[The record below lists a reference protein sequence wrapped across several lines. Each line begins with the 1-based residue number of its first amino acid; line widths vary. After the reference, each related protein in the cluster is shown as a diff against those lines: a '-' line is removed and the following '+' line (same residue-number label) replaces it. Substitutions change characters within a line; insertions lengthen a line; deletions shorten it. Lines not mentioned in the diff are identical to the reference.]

1 MNDAIVLYA
10 VVDMPHS
17 LSPSKWL
24 RGLLKTAR
32 VSFLVR
38 WHRASAV
45 FGGLLI
51 RGYPKSS
58 AAKASRCALRRKSH
72 RPPRALSMWRA
83 TRS

>member
-1 MNDAIVLYA
+1 MVGQKEKGFARVKGSGDHERVLSKLGMNDAIVLYA

-38 WHRASAV
+38 
-45 FGGLLI
+45 
-51 RGYPKSS
+51 
-58 AAKASRCALRRKSH
+58 
-72 RPPRALSMWRA
+72 
-83 TRS
+83 